1 MTGRLGSRTVRRD
14 DYTDDR
20 VLRGL
25 AKVQTEWLWTCTAF
39 NLDKLVRELGR
50 LRAKVATDVAVAA
63 VN

>member
-1 MTGRLGSRTVRRD
+1 M
-14 DYTDDR
+14 
-20 VLRGL
+20 LRGL